1 LISSYEAT
9 CPSVGVHWSSEAI
22 VDCVSIL
29 LKDVRHAFRV
39 LTAAPAFTLAAVLS
53 LAIGIGANTAIFSIV
68 DGLLLHP
75 FPYADAGRLVI
86 LWNRSPGLN
95 ITEDWFSTAQYF
107 DIKNGHSGFEQ
118 VAIAI
123 GGNYNLTGS
132 GEPERVGTIR
142 VSSSLL
148 SLLGQRAALGRL
160 FIPDEDLPRR
170 TATAVLSYGTWARRF
185 GSDPGILGKKIILNG
200 VSHEVVGVMPR
211 SFSLPREV
219 MPTLDGAE
227 QAEILL
233 PLPLPANAA
242 QNRDH
247 EDYNILGKLKPG
259 VSVEQAQAEMD
270 TITARL
276 RHEFPEVYPPNGGL
290 TFGIVPLLEQVV
302 GNVRR
307 TLYLLLGAVGFVLL
321 IACVNLANLQLSRA
335 IARQKEIAVRTALG
349 ATRVR
354 IVRQLL
360 TESALLAFAGGA
372 LGIALA
378 FLALR
383 WVRLLGPQSVPRVND
398 IGIGLAALAFT
409 FMVCVLSAILFGLAP
424 ALRVSRLDVQ
434 TALRDT
440 SRTSAGIGAIWGRGN
455 HPGRWLV
462 IAEIALCVMLLIGAG
477 LLIRSFARVRDV
489 NPGFDPHNVLTLE
502 LTMTGER
509 YKDKEAV
516 LAAYRELWQRL
527 ESLPGVSSAGAVT
540 SLPLSQMFAWGPIT
554 VEGRVSPP
562 GEKFIN
568 ADTRMVSGH
577 YFQAMEIP
585 LREGRLFNDDDVAN
599 KPRVAIVDDYM
610 AQQLWPNQ
618 DPIGKRLHIGGI
630 SETNSPWI
638 TVVGV
643 VGRVKQYT
651 LDSDSRIAYY
661 LPQTQYVTR
670 AMNVVMRGSNDPVA
684 LAGAVKQQIHELN
697 PDLPLY
703 NVSTMQER
711 FDNSL
716 AHRRFTMLVLG
727 AFAAISLVL
736 AVIGIYGLIAYL
748 VGQGSREVGIRLAL
762 GATRTNIMTLI
773 VRGGMTLAFWGVG
786 IGIGGALVVSRLM
799 RSLLFGVEVTDAVT
813 FVAVPALLACI
824 AFFASYIPARRASRI
839 DPSISLRCE

>member
-1 LISSYEAT
+1 
-9 CPSVGVHWSSEAI
+9 
-22 VDCVSIL
+22 VSIL
-29 LKDVRHAFRV
+29 LQDVRHALRA
-39 LTAAPAFTLAAVLS
+39 LAAAPAFTVAAILS

-68 DGLLLHP
+68 DGLLLRP
-75 FPYADAGRLVI
+75 LPYADAERLVI

-107 DIKNGHSGFEQ
+107 DIKNGHHGFEQ

-123 GGNYNLTGS
+123 GGNYNLTGW

-148 SLLGQRAALGRL
+148 SMLGQRAALGRL
-160 FIPDEDLPRR
+160 FLPEEDLPGR

-185 GSDPGILGKKIILNG
+185 GSDPGVLGKKIILNG
-200 VSHEVVGVMPR
+200 VPYEIAGVMPR

-242 QNRDH
+242 QNRDR
-247 EDYNILGKLKPG
+247 EDYNIMGKLKPG
-259 VSVEQAQAEMD
+259 VSVQQAQAEMN

-321 IACVNLANLQLSRA
+321 IACVNLANLQLSRGV
-335 IARQKEIAVRTALG
+335 ARQKEFAVRAALG
-349 ATRVR
+349 ATRGR

-360 TESALLAFAGGA
+360 TESVLLAFAGGA

-378 FLALR
+378 FLALHG
-383 WVRLLGPQSVPRVND
+383 VLLLGPQSVPRAND
-398 IGIGLAALAFT
+398 VGIGLAALAFT
-409 FMVCVLSAILFGLAP
+409 LTVCILSAILFGLAP
-424 ALRVSRLDVQ
+424 ALRASRLDVQ
-434 TALRDT
+434 TTLRDT
-440 SRTSAGIGAIWGRGN
+440 SRTSAGVSAIWGRGN
-455 HPGRWLV
+455 NLRRSLV
-462 IAEIALCVMLLIGAG
+462 IAEIALCAMLLIGAG

-489 NPGFDPHNVLTLE
+489 NPGFNPRNVLTLE
-502 LTMTGER
+502 LMMAGER
-509 YKDKEAV
+509 YKDKVAV
-516 LAAYRELWQRL
+516 LAAYRELCQRL
-527 ESLPGVSSAGAVT
+527 ERLPGVTAAGAVT

-554 VEGRVSPP
+554 VEGRVPPP

-568 ADTRMVSGH
+568 ADIRVANGH

-585 LREGRLFNDDDVAN
+585 LREGRLFNDDDLAN
-599 KPRVAIVDDYM
+599 KPGVAVVDDYM
-610 AQQLWPNQ
+610 AQQLWPGQ
-618 DPIGKRLHIGGI
+618 DPIGKRLHFGGI
-630 SETNSPWI
+630 NETDSPWI

-651 LDSDSRIAYY
+651 LDADSRIALYV
-661 LPQTQYVTR
+661 PQMQYMTR
-670 AMNVVMRGSNDPVA
+670 AMNVVMRSSNDPAA
-684 LAGAVKQQIHELN
+684 LTRAVKQQIHELN
-697 PDLPLY
+697 PDLPIY
-703 NVSTMQER
+703 NVTTMQER
-711 FDNSL
+711 FDKSL
-716 AHRRFTMLVLG
+716 ARRRFTMLVLG
-727 AFAAISLVL
+727 TFAAISLGL

-762 GATRTNIMTLI
+762 GATRANIMTLI
-773 VRGGMTLAFWGVG
+773 VRGGMTLALCGVG
-786 IGIGGALVVSRLM
+786 VGIGGALVVSRLM
-799 RSLLFGVEVTDAVT
+799 RSLLFGVGVTDVVT
-813 FVAVPALLACI
+813 FVAVPALLACV

-839 DPSISLRCE
+839 DPSTSLRCE

>member
-1 LISSYEAT
+1 M
-9 CPSVGVHWSSEAI
+9 
-22 VDCVSIL
+22 
-29 LKDVRHAFRV
+29 
-39 LTAAPAFTLAAVLS
+39 
-53 LAIGIGANTAIFSIV
+53 
-68 DGLLLHP
+68 
-75 FPYADAGRLVI
+75 
-86 LWNRSPGLN
+86 
-95 ITEDWFSTAQYF
+95 
-107 DIKNGHSGFEQ
+107 
-118 VAIAI
+118 
-123 GGNYNLTGS
+123 
-132 GEPERVGTIR
+132 
-142 VSSSLL
+142 
-148 SLLGQRAALGRL
+148 
-160 FIPDEDLPRR
+160 
-170 TATAVLSYGTWARRF
+170 
-185 GSDPGILGKKIILNG
+185 LNG
-200 VSHEVVGVMPR
+200 VAYEIAGVMPR

-233 PLPLPANAA
+233 PLPMPANAA

-349 ATRVR
+349 ASRVR

-360 TESALLAFAGGA
+360 TESALLAFTGGA
-372 LGIALA
+372 LGIAVA
-378 FLALR
+378 FLALH

-398 IGIGLAALAFT
+398 VGIGLTALAFT
-409 FMVCVLSAILFGLAP
+409 FIVCVLSAILFGLAP
-424 ALRVSRLDVQ
+424 ALRASRLDVQ
-434 TALRDT
+434 AALQDT
-440 SRTSAGIGAIWGRGN
+440 SRTSSGVSAIWGRGN
-455 HPGRWLV
+455 NLRRSLV
-462 IAEIALCVMLLIGAG
+462 IVEIALCAMLLIGAG

-489 NPGFDPHNVLTLE
+489 NPGFNPRNVLTLE

-509 YKDKEAV
+509 YKDKVAV
-516 LAAYRELWQRL
+516 LAAYHELWQRL
-527 ESLPGVSSAGAVT
+527 EGLPGVTSAGAVT

-554 VEGRVSPP
+554 VEGRVPPP

-577 YFQAMEIP
+577 YFPAMEIP
-585 LREGRLFNDDDVAN
+585 LREGRFFNDDDIAD

-618 DPIGKRLHIGGI
+618 NPIGKRFHIGGI
-630 SETNSPWI
+630 SETTSPWI
-638 TVVGV
+638 TIVGV

-651 LDSDSRIAYY
+651 LDSDSRIAFY

-670 AMNVVMRGSNDPVA
+670 AMNVVLRGSSDPVA
-684 LAGAVKQQIHELN
+684 LAGAVKQQLRELN

-711 FDNSL
+711 FNNSL
-716 AHRRFTMLVLG
+716 ARRRFAMLVLG
-727 AFAAISLVL
+727 TFAAISLGL

-762 GATRTNIMTLI
+762 GATPRNIMTLI

-799 RSLLFGVEVTDAVT
+799 RSLLFEVGVTDVVT
-813 FVAVPALLACI
+813 FVAVPTVLACI

>member
-1 LISSYEAT
+1 M
-9 CPSVGVHWSSEAI
+9 
-22 VDCVSIL
+22 SIL
-29 LKDVRHAFRV
+29 LQDVRHAVRA
-39 LTAAPAFTLAAVLS
+39 LAGAPAFALAAVLS

-68 DGLLLHP
+68 DGLLLRP
-75 FPYADAGRLVI
+75 LPYRDTERLVI
-86 LWNRSPGLN
+86 LWNRSPGLD

-107 DIKNGHSGFEQ
+107 DIKNGHRGFEQ

-123 GGNYNLTGS
+123 GGNYNLTGW
-132 GEPERVGTIR
+132 GEPERLGAIR
-142 VSSSLL
+142 ISSNLL
-148 SLLGQRAALGRL
+148 PMLGQRAALGRL
-160 FIPDEDLPRR
+160 FVADEDLPDR
-170 TATAVLSYGTWARRF
+170 TATALLSYGTWVRRF
-185 GSDPGILGKKIILNG
+185 GSDTGVLGKKIMLNG
-200 VSHEVVGVMPR
+200 APYEIVGVTPR

-233 PLPLPANAA
+233 PLPLAASAA
-242 QNRDH
+242 QDRDH
-247 EDYNILGKLKPG
+247 EDYNIIGKLKPG
-259 VSVEQAQAEMD
+259 VSVQRAQAEMD
-270 TITARL
+270 TLTARL
-276 RHEFPEVYPPNGGL
+276 RHDFPDVYPPNGGL

-302 GNVRR
+302 GTVRR

-321 IACVNLANLQLSRA
+321 IACVNVANLQLSRA
-335 IARQKEIAVRTALG
+335 VARQKEIAVRTALG
-349 ATRVR
+349 ATRMR

-378 FLALR
+378 FLALH

-398 IGIGLAALAFT
+398 VGIGVATLAFT
-409 FMVCVLSAILFGLAP
+409 AAVSILSAILFGLAP
-424 ALRVSRLDVQ
+424 ALRVSRIDVQ
-434 TALRDT
+434 TALRDN
-440 SRTSAGIGAIWGRGN
+440 SRTSAGVGAIWGRGN
-455 HPGRWLV
+455 NLRRSLV
-462 IAEIALCVMLLIGAG
+462 IAEIALCAVLLIGAG

-489 NPGFDPHNVLTLE
+489 NPGFDPRNVLTLE
-502 LTMTGER
+502 LTLTGER
-509 YKDKEAV
+509 YKDKQAV
-516 LAAYRELWQRL
+516 LAAYHELWLRL
-527 ESLPGVSSAGAVT
+527 EHLPGVTSAGAVT

-554 VEGRVSPP
+554 VEGRVPPP

-568 ADTRMVSGH
+568 ADVRMVSGR
-577 YFQAMEIP
+577 YFQAMGIP

-599 KPRVAIVDDYM
+599 KPRVAIIDDYM

-618 DPIGKRLHIGGI
+618 DPVGKRFHIGGI
-630 SETNSPWI
+630 SETSSPWI

-651 LDSDSRIAYY
+651 LDADSRIAFY

-711 FDNSL
+711 FDKSL
-716 AHRRFTMLVLG
+716 ARRRFIMLVLG
-727 AFAAISLVL
+727 TFAAISLGL

-762 GATRTNIMTLI
+762 GATPANIMTLI
-773 VRGGMTLAFWGVG
+773 VRGGMSLALWGVG

-799 RSLLFGVEVTDAVT
+799 RSLLFGVGATDVAT
-813 FVAVPALLACI
+813 FVAVPLLLTCIALLA
-824 AFFASYIPARRASRI
+824 SYVPARRASRI
-839 DPSISLRCE
+839 DPSTSLRCE

>member
-1 LISSYEAT
+1 MNT
-9 CPSVGVHWSSEAI
+9 V
-22 VDCVSIL
+22 
-29 LKDVRHAFRV
+29 LKDLRHAFRV
-39 LTAAPAFTLAAVLS
+39 LIAARVFTMAALLS

-68 DGLLLHP
+68 DGLLLRP
-75 FPYADAGRLVI
+75 LPYADAKRLVI
-86 LWNRSPGLN
+86 LWNSSPRLN

-107 DIKNGHSGFEQ
+107 DIRNGHHGFEQ

-123 GGNYNLTGS
+123 GDNYNLTGS
-132 GEPERVGTIR
+132 GEPERIGTIR

-148 SLLGQRAALGRL
+148 HLLGQRAALGRVFL
-160 FIPDEDLPRR
+160 PEEDTPGR
-170 TATAVLSYGTWARRF
+170 TPTAILSYGTWARRF
-185 GSDPGILGKKIILNG
+185 GFDPRILGRKIILNG
-200 VSHEVVGVMPR
+200 LSYEIVGVMPR

-247 EDYNILGKLKPG
+247 EDYNIIGKLKTG
-259 VSVEQAQAEMD
+259 VSLRQAQSEMN
-270 TITARL
+270 TVTARL
-276 RHEFPEVYPPNGGL
+276 RREYPGVYPPNGGL
-290 TFGIVPLLEQVV
+290 TFRIVPLLEQVV
-302 GNVRR
+302 GNVRH

-335 IARQKEIAVRTALG
+335 VTRQKEIAVRSALG
-349 ATRVR
+349 ASRMR

-360 TESALLAFAGGA
+360 TESMLLAFAGGA

-383 WVRLLGPQSVPRVND
+383 CVRSLGPHSVPRLGNIS
-398 IGIGLAALAFT
+398 IGFTALAFT
-409 FMVCVLSAILFGLAP
+409 LLVCVLSAILFGLTP
-424 ALRVSRLDVQ
+424 ALRVSRIDVQ
-434 TALRDT
+434 TVLKST
-440 SRTSAGIGAIWGRGN
+440 SRNSSGVSTIWGRGN
-455 HPGRWLV
+455 HLRRSLV
-462 IAEIALCVMLLIGAG
+462 IGEIALCVMLLIAAG
-477 LLIRSFARVRDV
+477 LLIRSFIRVRDV
-489 NPGFDPHNVLTLE
+489 NPGFNPFNVLTLE

-509 YKDKEAV
+509 FKDKTAV
-516 LAAYRELWQRL
+516 LAAYRELWTRL
-527 ESLPGVSSAGAVT
+527 ESLPSVSSAGAVT

-554 VEGRVSPP
+554 VEGRVLPP

-568 ADTRMVSGH
+568 ADVSMISGH

-585 LREGRLFNDDDVAN
+585 LREGRFFNDNDTADT
-599 KPRVAIVDDYM
+599 PRVAIIDDYM
-610 AQQLWPNQ
+610 GRQLWPNQ

-630 SETNSPWI
+630 NETDSPWI

-643 VGRVKQYT
+643 VGRIKQYT

-670 AMNVVMRGSNDPVA
+670 AMNVVMRAGSDPVA
-684 LAGAVKQQIHELN
+684 LTGAVRQQIREVN

-703 NVSTMQER
+703 NVSTMQQR

-716 AHRRFTMLVLG
+716 ARRRFTMLVLG
-727 AFAAISLVL
+727 TFAAISLGL
-736 AVIGIYGLIAYL
+736 AAIGIYGLISYL

-762 GATRTNIMTLI
+762 GATPANIKTLI

-786 IGIGGALVVSRLM
+786 TGIIGALAASRLI
-799 RSLLFGVEVTDAVT
+799 RSLLFGVGANDLVT
-813 FVAVPALLACI
+813 FIVVPSLLASI
-824 AFFASYIPARRASRI
+824 AFVASYVPARRASRI
-839 DPSISLRCE
+839 DPSTSLRCE

>member
-1 LISSYEAT
+1 MNT
-9 CPSVGVHWSSEAI
+9 
-22 VDCVSIL
+22 L
-29 LKDVRHAFRV
+29 LKDLRHAFRA
-39 LTAAPAFTLAAVLS
+39 LIATRAFTMAGLLS

-75 FPYADAGRLVI
+75 LPYADADRLVI

-107 DIKNGHSGFEQ
+107 DIKNGPHGFEQ

-132 GEPERVGTIR
+132 GEPERIGTIR

-148 SLLGQRAALGRL
+148 PLLGQHAALGRVFL
-160 FIPDEDLPRR
+160 TEEDTPGR
-170 TATAVLSYGTWARRF
+170 TPTAILSYGTWARRF
-185 GSDPGILGKKIILNG
+185 GSDPRVLGRKIVLNG
-200 VSHEVVGVMPR
+200 LSYEVVGIMPR
-211 SFSLPREV
+211 SFSLPREI

-233 PLPLPANAA
+233 PLPLPTDAT

-247 EDYNILGKLKPG
+247 EDYNIIGKLKSG
-259 VSVEQAQAEMD
+259 VSAQQAQAEMD

-276 RHEFPEVYPPNGGL
+276 RHEYPEVYPPNGGL
-290 TFGIVPLLEQVV
+290 TFSIVPLLEQVV
-302 GNVRR
+302 GNVRH

-321 IACVNLANLQLSRA
+321 IACVNLANLQLSRSV
-335 IARQKEIAVRTALG
+335 ARQKEMAVRSALG
-349 ATRVR
+349 ASRLR

-360 TESALLAFAGGA
+360 TESMLLAFAGGA
-372 LGIALA
+372 LGIAFA
-378 FLALR
+378 FFALR
-383 WVRLLGPQSVPRVND
+383 CVRLLGPQSVPRLSNV
-398 IGIGLAALAFT
+398 GIGLTALAFT
-409 FMVCVLSAILFGLAP
+409 FLICMLSAILFGLAP
-424 ALRVSRLDVQ
+424 ALRVSRIDLQ
-434 TALRDT
+434 TVLHGT
-440 SRTSAGIGAIWGRGN
+440 GRTSSGVSAIWGRGN
-455 HPGRWLV
+455 NLRRSLV
-462 IAEIALCVMLLIGAG
+462 IAEIALCVMLLIGGG
-477 LLIRSFARVRDV
+477 LLIRSFVRVLDV
-489 NPGFDPHNVLTLE
+489 DPGFNPHKVLTLE
-502 LTMTGER
+502 LTMAGER
-509 YKDKEAV
+509 YKDKTAV
-516 LAAYRELWQRL
+516 LAAYRELWMRL
-527 ESLPGVSSAGAVT
+527 ESLPSVTSAGAVT

-554 VEGRVSPP
+554 VEGRVPP
-562 GEKFIN
+562 QGEKFIN
-568 ADTRMVSGH
+568 ADVRMVSGH

-585 LREGRLFNDDDVAN
+585 LRNGRLFHDDDVAG
-599 KPRVAIVDDYM
+599 KPLVAVVDDYM

-630 SETNSPWI
+630 NETNSPWI
-638 TVVGV
+638 AVVGV

-670 AMNVVMRGSNDPVA
+670 AMNIVMRTGNDPVA
-684 LAGAVKQQIHELN
+684 LAGAVKQQIREIN

-716 AHRRFTMLVLG
+716 ARRRFTMLVLG
-727 AFAAISLVL
+727 AFAAISLGL

-762 GATRTNIMTLI
+762 GATPANIKALI
-773 VRGGMTLAFWGVG
+773 VRGGMTLSFWGVG
-786 IGIGGALVVSRLM
+786 IGIAGALTVSRLM
-799 RSLLFGVEVTDAVT
+799 RSLLFGVGADDLVT
-813 FVAVPALLACI
+813 FVTVPLLLASI
-824 AFFASYIPARRASRI
+824 AFVASYIPARRASRI

>member
-1 LISSYEAT
+1 M
-9 CPSVGVHWSSEAI
+9 
-22 VDCVSIL
+22 SIFL
-29 LKDVRHAFRV
+29 QDLRRALRS
-39 LTAAPAFTLAAVLS
+39 LAAAPAFTVAAILS
-53 LAIGIGANTAIFSIV
+53 LAIGIGANTAIFSVV
-68 DGLLLHP
+68 DGLLLRP
-75 FPYADAGRLVI
+75 LPYKDAERLVI

-107 DIKNGHSGFEQ
+107 DIKNGHHGFEQ

-142 VSSSLL
+142 ISSSLL
-148 SLLGQRAALGRL
+148 SMLGQRADLGRL
-160 FIPDEDLPRR
+160 FVPEEDLPGR
-170 TATAVLSYGTWARRF
+170 TATALLSYGTWARRF
-185 GSDPGILGKKIILNG
+185 GSDPAILGKKIMLNG
-200 VSHEVVGVMPR
+200 VPYEIVGVMPR

-219 MPTLDGAE
+219 MPTVDGAE

-233 PLPLPANAA
+233 PLPLPTNAA

-247 EDYNILGKLKPG
+247 EDYNIMGKLKPG
-259 VSVEQAQAEMD
+259 VSVPQAQAEMD

-276 RHEFPEVYPPNGGL
+276 RSEFPEVYPPNGGL
-290 TFGIVPLLEQVV
+290 TFGTVPLLEQVV

-321 IACVNLANLQLSRA
+321 IACANLANLQLSRA
-335 IARQKEIAVRTALG
+335 VARQKEIAVRTALG
-349 ATRVR
+349 ATRAR

-360 TESALLAFAGGA
+360 TESVLLAFTGGA
-372 LGIALA
+372 LGIAI
-378 FLALR
+378 ALIALH
-383 WVRLLGPQSVPRVND
+383 WVRLLGPQSVPRVTD
-398 IGIGLAALAFT
+398 VSIGVAALAFT
-409 FMVCVLSAILFGLAP
+409 FIVCVLSAILFGLAP

-434 TALRDT
+434 AALQDT
-440 SRTSAGIGAIWGRGN
+440 SRTSSGVSAIWGRGN
-455 HPGRWLV
+455 NLRRSLV
-462 IAEIALCVMLLIGAG
+462 IAEIALCAMLLIGAG

-489 NPGFDPHNVLTLE
+489 NPGFNPRNLLTLE

-516 LAAYRELWQRL
+516 LAAYHELWQRL
-527 ESLPGVSSAGAVT
+527 EGLPGVTSAGAVT

-554 VEGRVSPP
+554 VEGRVAPP

-599 KPRVAIVDDYM
+599 KPRVALVDDYM

-618 DPIGKRLHIGGI
+618 DPIGKRFHIGGI

-651 LDSDSRIAYY
+651 LDSDSRIAFY

-670 AMNVVMRGSNDPVA
+670 AMNVVMRGNSDPVP
-684 LAGAVKQQIHELN
+684 LVGAVKQQTQGLN

-711 FDNSL
+711 FNNSL
-716 AHRRFTMLVLG
+716 ARRRFTMLVLG
-727 AFAAISLVL
+727 TFAAISLGL
-736 AVIGIYGLIAYL
+736 AMIGVYGLIAYL

-762 GATRTNIMTLI
+762 GATPANIMTLI

-786 IGIGGALVVSRLM
+786 IGIAGALLVSHLM
-799 RSLLFGVEVTDAVT
+799 RSLLFGVEVTDIVT
-813 FVAVPALLACI
+813 FVAVPTLLACI

>member
-1 LISSYEAT
+1 MGYIGRRR
-9 CPSVGVHWSSEAI
+9 PSL
-22 VDCVSIL
+22 SIL
-29 LKDVRHAFRV
+29 LTDVRRA
-39 LTAAPAFTLAAVLS
+39 LSALAATPAFTAAAVLS

-75 FPYADAGRLVI
+75 LPYADSERLVI

-107 DIKNGHSGFEQ
+107 DIKNGHRGFEQ

-132 GEPERVGTIR
+132 GDPERVGTIR

-148 SLLGQRAALGRL
+148 SMLGQKAALGRL
-160 FIPDEDLPRR
+160 FVPEEDQPGRN
-170 TATAVLSYGTWARRF
+170 ATALLSSGMWARRF
-185 GSDPGILGKKIILNG
+185 GSDPGIVGKKIILNG
-200 VSHEVVGVMPR
+200 VTYEIAGVMPR

-247 EDYNILGKLKPG
+247 EDYNVLGKLKPG
-259 VSVEQAQAEMD
+259 VSVQQAQAEMD

-276 RHEFPEVYPPNGGL
+276 RKEFPEVYPPNGGL

-307 TLYLLLGAVGFVLL
+307 TLCLLLGAVGFVLL
-321 IACVNLANLQLSRA
+321 IACVNLANLQLSRG

-349 ATRVR
+349 ATRLR

-378 FLALR
+378 CVALR
-383 WVRLLGPQSVPRVND
+383 WVRLLGPESVPRMND
-398 IGIGLAALAFT
+398 IGMGLAPLAFT
-409 FMVCVLSAILFGLAP
+409 LVVCLLSAILFGLAP
-424 ALRVSRLDVQ
+424 ALRVSRPDMQ
-434 TALRDT
+434 TALQST
-440 SRTSAGIGAIWGRGN
+440 SRTSSGVSAIWGRGN
-455 HPGRWLV
+455 NLRRSLV
-462 IAEIALCVMLLIGAG
+462 IAEIALCAMLLIGAG
-477 LLIRSFARVRDV
+477 LLIRSFIRVRDV
-489 NPGFDPHNVLTLE
+489 NPGFNPHNVLTLE
-502 LTMTGER
+502 LTMTGQR
-509 YKDKEAV
+509 YKDKDAV

-527 ESLPGVSSAGAVT
+527 EKLPGVSSAGAVT

-554 VEGRVSPP
+554 VEGRVPPP

-568 ADTRMVSGH
+568 ADTRMVSGQ

-585 LREGRLFNDDDVAN
+585 LRAGRLFNDEDVAN
-599 KPRVAIVDDYM
+599 RPRVALIDDYM

-618 DPIGKRLHIGGI
+618 DPIGKRFHIGAI
-630 SETNSPWI
+630 SETDSQWM

-651 LDSDSRIAYY
+651 LDAESRIAFY
-661 LPQTQYVTR
+661 LPQSQYVTR
-670 AMNVVMRGSNDPVA
+670 AMNVVMRGGNDPVA
-684 LAGAVKQQIHELN
+684 LGRAVKQQIHELN

-703 NVSTMQER
+703 NVSTMQDR
-711 FDNSL
+711 FDKSL
-716 AHRRFTMLVLG
+716 ARRRFTTLVLG
-727 AFAAISLVL
+727 TFAAISLGL
-736 AVIGIYGLIAYL
+736 ATIGIYGLIAYL
-748 VGQGSREVGIRLAL
+748 VGQGSREVAIRLAL
-762 GATRTNIMTLI
+762 GASRTNILTLV
-773 VRGGMTLAFWGVG
+773 VRGGMTLALWGVC
-786 IGIGGALVVSRLM
+786 IGIGAAILVSRLM
-799 RSLLFGVEVTDAVT
+799 HSLLFGVEATDAVT
-813 FVAVPALLACI
+813 YAAVPTLLAII
-824 AFFASYIPARRASRI
+824 AFFASYIPARRATHI
-839 DPSISLRCE
+839 DPGASLRCE